1 MDENEEVKKANE
13 ELEKLKQ
20 DEINSWYALRRQGA
34 VVDERLRLSY
44 ATRKGVEQG
53 LEQGVAR
60 GEKLKQIEIAKK
72 MILKDMDDE
81 SIIELTGLTKKEIE
95 EIKKSLSEKVNKN

>member
-34 VVDERLRLSY
+34 VVDEKLRLSY
-44 ATRKGVEQG
+44 ATRKG
-53 LEQGVAR
+53 LEQGIEQGIIKGVKN
-60 GEKLKQIEIAKK
+60 EKIEIARK
-72 MILKDMDDE
+72 MLSKNVDID
-81 SIIELTGLTKKEIE
+81 SIVEFTGLTKKEIE
-95 EIKKSLSEKVNKN
+95 EIKKRLLENVKNN